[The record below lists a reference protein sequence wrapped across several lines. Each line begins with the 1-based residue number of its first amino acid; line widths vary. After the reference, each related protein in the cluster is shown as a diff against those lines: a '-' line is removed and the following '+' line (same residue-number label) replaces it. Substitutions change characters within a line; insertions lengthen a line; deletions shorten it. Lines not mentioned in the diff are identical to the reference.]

1 MKKVAI
7 VGFAESRKKAPYDDE
22 TFEIWALNDMY
33 TETPRATRWF
43 EIHER
48 NFLDSYASRVEGN
61 SHIGKLKSLEIPI
74 YMQKH
79 HEDIPNSVEYPLEE
93 YLTKYR
99 DYFTNTVSYMICL
112 AIDEGFDEIHIYGVD
127 MAQNTEYSEQR
138 PSCEYW
144 IGYAEGKGIKV
155 YIPPESDLL
164 KQAFRYGYEDD
175 TTMKSKLSARQEE
188 LQGRINQNECNR
200 EYVVDQLISR
210 LLQSDEFK
218 CVAIE
223 VKQKLNELSFEKIF
237 LKGCLDEN
245 KYIKGVFY

>member
-1 MKKVAI
+1 MKRVAI

-22 TFEIWALNDMY
+22 SFEIWALNDMDV
-33 TETPRATRWF
+33 PRADRWF
-43 EIHER
+43 EIHDR
-48 NFLDSYASRVEGN
+48 NFLETYLSRTDGTP
-61 SHIGKLKSLEIPI
+61 HIERLKTFDIPV

-79 HEDIPNSVEYPLEE
+79 HDDIPKSVEYPLEE

-127 MAQNTEYSEQR
+127 MAQNTEYCEQR
-138 PSCEYW
+138 PSVEYW

-164 KQAFRYGYEDD
+164 KQAYRYGYEDD
-175 TTMKSKLSARQEE
+175 TTMKGKLAARQEE
-188 LQGRINQNECNR
+188 LQGRINTNECNR
-200 EYVVDQLISR
+200 EYVVSQLISK
-210 LLQSDEFK
+210 LMDSEFK
-218 CVAIE
+218 DVAIE
-223 VKQKLNELSFEKIF
+223 AKRKLNELSFEKIF
-237 LKGCLDEN
+237 LQGCLDEN